1 MAKKKSSSKAWLKE
15 HREDPYVQQAQREGY
30 RSRACYKLLEIQEKD
45 RVIRPG
51 MTVLDL
57 GSAPGGWSQVAVALV
72 GHSGRVIASDIL
84 PMDSLAGV
92 EFIEGDFT
100 SDDVFGQILDA
111 IGDSRV
117 DLVLSDIA
125 PNMSGVNAVDQP
137 RSIYLV
143 ELALDMAR
151 RVLAPGG
158 TFVAK
163 VFQGE
168 GFDELFRAAREY
180 ERLATLQYNG
190 GYSPYS
196 TVLQAQEKLFPAEL
210 DLAQAR
216 TALLGSLVSI
226 YRAMGGGWVTEAER
240 LTFPT
245 DGVAPPVASATPQ
258 PGS

>member
-111 IGDSRV
+111 IGDSRA

-168 GFDELFRAAREY
+168 GFDELFRAARE
-180 ERLATLQYNG
+180 
-190 GYSPYS
+190 SFDK
-196 TVLQAQEKLFPAEL
+196 VLTRKPRASRPRSREVYLV
-210 DLAQAR
+210 AR
-216 TALLGSLVSI
+216 GF
-226 YRAMGGGWVTEAER
+226 RASDTG
-240 LTFPT
+240 
-245 DGVAPPVASATPQ
+245 
-258 PGS
+258 